1 MFEVNGIERTDAGF
15 LADSLSRLAQVFD
28 GILVVAEALIR
39 AQIGAILELGGVD
52 AVHSGGLA
60 ELGFNSN
67 IVYISITYSTVKVV
81 AAHLGT
87 DASHEESGSN
97 EGTHLEIEAFS
108 SWTKCEKV

>member
-1 MFEVNGIERTDAGF
+1 
-15 LADSLSRLAQVFD
+15 
-28 GILVVAEALIR
+28 
-39 AQIGAILELGGVD
+39 
-52 AVHSGGLA
+52 
-60 ELGFNSN
+60 
-67 IVYISITYSTVKVV
+67 VYISITYSTVKVV